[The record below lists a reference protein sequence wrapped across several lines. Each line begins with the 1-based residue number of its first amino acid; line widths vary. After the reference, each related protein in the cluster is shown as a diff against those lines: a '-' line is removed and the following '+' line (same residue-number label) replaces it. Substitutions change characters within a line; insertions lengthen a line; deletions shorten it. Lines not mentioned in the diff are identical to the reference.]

1 MSQASSMDSSVF
13 TETIEKVTETP
24 NLFVRWWNSIDWS
37 AIISD
42 VVARGIYL
50 VLVLVFFYVLN
61 RLAKAMLRR
70 AFLRKNRRTFLSTNR
85 AGTIY
90 KILDNTLSYVMAFF
104 VIYSVLSIIGIP
116 VSTLLAGAGIAGV
129 AIGLGA
135 QSFISDIVN
144 GFFII
149 LENQLDVGDNV
160 KIGEVSGT
168 VVSIGLRSTQI
179 KSFDGTHHYLPN
191 HTIDI
196 ISNSSRDD
204 MRALID
210 LTLYPDSDFAKVS
223 QVVDAVNERLVPE
236 HPEIVQGP
244 NVVGVTNKGNGLVS
258 YQVIFYTLNGE
269 QHAVHNLFLREYLSA
284 LQDAD
289 IELPAMPLL
298 GKP

>member
-1 MSQASSMDSSVF
+1 MSQASSLDSSVF
-13 TETIEKVTETP
+13 TETIDKVTETP

-37 AIISD
+37 SIISD
-42 VVARGIYL
+42 IVSRGIYL
-50 VLVLVFFYVLN
+50 ILILIFFYLLN
-61 RLAKAMLRR
+61 KLAKGMLRR
-70 AFLRKNRRTFLSTNR
+70 TFLRNNRRTFLSTNR

-104 VIYSVLSIIGIP
+104 VIYSVLSVVGIP

-160 KIGEVSGT
+160 KIGDVSGT

-191 HTIDI
+191 HTIDL

-210 LTLYPDSDFAKVS
+210 LALYPDSDFAKVAE
-223 QVVDAVNERLVPE
+223 VVDKVNERLVPD

-244 NVVGVTNKGNGLVS
+244 NVVGLTNKGNGLVS

-269 QHAVHNLFLREYLSA
+269 QHGIHNLFLREYLSA
-284 LQDAD
+284 LQSAG
-289 IELPAMPLL
+289 IELPAVPLL
-298 GKP
+298 GK